1 MVTSVQ
7 SVEYA
12 RHPLPNPRRAAG
24 SRTSLESDSGAS
36 PVVSAPATDR
46 MHRRGVPPALSAR
59 RVTAGSDVRGAPA
72 GTYARVAIALLCGAL
87 LGTLYLTV
95 ALRRQVDPIS
105 GLVSDY
111 VYHPPG
117 APLFVLVALLMLLG
131 GLLLTAAMNNLGI
144 LGGQA
149 VRVLFGLWFAGL
161 LIVAVFPADR
171 TRTDV
176 TVYGELHRLGAAVVL
191 SCLPLACWKL
201 ARALRG
207 NRRWAAFTG
216 RIRLFSALSLF
227 AAVAFGL
234 SQLHPTLPQGL
245 LERVALG
252 ADVALLAVLALSI
265 AAVERQTR

>member
-1 MVTSVQ
+1 
-7 SVEYA
+7 
-12 RHPLPNPRRAAG
+12 
-24 SRTSLESDSGAS
+24 
-36 PVVSAPATDR
+36 VSAPATDR
-46 MHRRGVPPALSAR
+46 MHRRGVPPALSAH
-59 RVTAGSDVRGAPA
+59 RVTAGRDVRGAPA

-95 ALRRQVDPIS
+95 ALRRQVNPIS
-105 GLVSDY
+105 GMVSDY
-111 VYHPPG
+111 VYHPAG
-117 APLFVLVALLMLLG
+117 APLFVLAVLLMLLG

-171 TRTDV
+171 TRTDI
-176 TVYGELHRLGAAVVL
+176 TLSGELHRLGAAVVL

-207 NRRWAAFTG
+207 NPRWTAFSG
-216 RIRLFSALSLF
+216 RVCHFSALSLL
-227 AAVAFGL
+227 AAVAFGV
-234 SQLHPTLPQGL
+234 SHLHPTLPQGL